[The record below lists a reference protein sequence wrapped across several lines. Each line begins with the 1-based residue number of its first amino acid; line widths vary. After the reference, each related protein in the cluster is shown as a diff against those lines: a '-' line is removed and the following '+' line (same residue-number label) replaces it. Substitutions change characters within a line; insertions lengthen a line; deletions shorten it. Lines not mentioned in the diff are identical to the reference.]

1 MLRKEKM
8 MRSRTKENKDKNL
21 TLTGHLDELRKRII
35 FSAVFFLVGA
45 LVAYRY
51 SDTIIRDMTL
61 LGNNIDFVF
70 ISPAELLIANV
81 KIAMIGGLILAA
93 PLLIV
98 QIWLFVSPGLNKK
111 ERMYISTAIGMGG
124 IFFILGAMFSY
135 YMVIPTMLVFFMG
148 FQMDIIAPMISFSSY
163 LSFILS
169 TIIAFGVIFELPILM
184 ILLTRF
190 GIVKVSFIKKN
201 RKYIVLA
208 IFVLAAIITPPDIIS
223 QFLLALPMLV
233 LTELGI
239 ILSSLLA
246 KKE

>member
-1 MLRKEKM
+1 
-8 MRSRTKENKDKNL
+8 MRRRIKGNEEKNL

-35 FSAVFFLVGA
+35 FSVIFFLIGA
-45 LVAYRY
+45 LVSYRY
-51 SDTIIRDMTL
+51 SDTIIRDMTQI
-61 LGNNIDFVF
+61 GNNIDFVF
-70 ISPAELLIANV
+70 ISPAELLIANI

-93 PLLIV
+93 PFLII
-98 QIWLFVSPGLNKK
+98 QIWLFVSPGLNRK
-111 ERMYISTAIGMGG
+111 ERVYISTAIGMGG

-169 TIIAFGVIFELPILM
+169 TIVAFGVIFELPILM

-208 IFVLAAIITPPDIIS
+208 IFVLAAIITPPDVIS
-223 QFLLALPMLV
+223 QLLLALPMIV
-233 LTELGI
+233 LTEVGI
-239 ILSSLLA
+239 ILSSILS

>member
-1 MLRKEKM
+1 M
-8 MRSRTKENKDKNL
+8 MRRRTKGNDEKNL

-35 FSAVFFLVGA
+35 FSAIFFLIGA

-51 SDTIIRDMTL
+51 SDTIIRDMTEI
-61 LGNNIDFVF
+61 GNNIDFVF
-70 ISPAELLIANV
+70 ISPAELLLANV
-81 KIAMIGGLILAA
+81 KIALIGGLIIAA
-93 PLLIV
+93 PLLII
-98 QIWLFVSPGLNKK
+98 QIWLFVSPGLNRK
-111 ERMYISTAIGMGG
+111 ERSYVSVSILMGG
-124 IFFILGAMFSY
+124 AFFVLGAMFSY

-169 TIIAFGVIFELPILM
+169 TIVAFGVIFELPILM

-201 RKYIVLA
+201 RKYIILI
-208 IFVLAAIITPPDIIS
+208 IFVVAAIITPPDVIS
-223 QFLLALPMLV
+223 QLLLALPMIV
-233 LTELGI
+233 LTEIGI
-239 ILSSLLA
+239 ILSSLLS